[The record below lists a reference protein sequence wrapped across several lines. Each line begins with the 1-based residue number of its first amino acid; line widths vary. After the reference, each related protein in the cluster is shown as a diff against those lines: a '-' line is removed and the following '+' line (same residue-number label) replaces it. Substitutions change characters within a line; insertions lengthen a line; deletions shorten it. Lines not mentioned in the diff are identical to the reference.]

1 MKPKKIALLWAEPS
15 LGLYGNRSF
24 DALFKGFGHNSGNLA
39 FVYAIGHQLVGNIT
53 YLPWASRK
61 ERLASFDVIV
71 VPCANQLGKQTDLGA
86 LGELWASFEKPIVA
100 IGLGAQA
107 KTFEDDIEI
116 TDGTLS
122 WARTVAARAPGGAS
136 NIWARG
142 PYTARQLERLGIPD
156 AVVGGC
162 PTHFINEA
170 PDLGRRIARAWK
182 AHPVPRGI
190 TVAAGHQSWAELRTI
205 EQQLIG
211 LMQDMLHD
219 GQFVTQSAQDMIRI
233 SRGEF
238 DEIQPDV
245 LKRIR
250 NHVAPHLSDDE
261 FRSWCRRY
269 ARTYY
274 DIPAWMESLRRHD
287 LTIGPRYHGTALALQ
302 AERMGVCV
310 TFDSRTEEMCAQ
322 TGVPFLRAKDLA
334 DKPLTRATLKNL
346 IAFDPE
352 AYDAQRAERA
362 GAYVAF
368 LEANGLEAKD
378 YLKKIAAGPA
388 RPAPTPPTG
397 DAPRPSSAGGSA
409 P

>member
-1 MKPKKIALLWAEPS
+1 
-15 LGLYGNRSF
+15 
-24 DALFKGFGHNSGNLA
+24 
-39 FVYAIGHQLVGNIT
+39 
-53 YLPWASRK
+53 
-61 ERLASFDVIV
+61 
-71 VPCANQLGKQTDLGA
+71 
-86 LGELWASFEKPIVA
+86 
-100 IGLGAQA
+100 
-107 KTFEDDIEI
+107 
-116 TDGTLS
+116 
-122 WARTVAARAPGGAS
+122 
-136 NIWARG
+136 
-142 PYTARQLERLGIPD
+142 
-156 AVVGGC
+156 
-162 PTHFINEA
+162 
-170 PDLGRRIARAWK
+170 
-182 AHPVPRGI
+182 
-190 TVAAGHQSWAELRTI
+190 
-205 EQQLIG
+205 
-211 LMQDMLHD
+211 
-219 GQFVTQSAQDMIRI
+219 
-233 SRGEF
+233 
-238 DEIQPDV
+238 
-245 LKRIR
+245 
-250 NHVAPHLSDDE
+250 
-261 FRSWCRRY
+261 
-269 ARTYY
+269 
-274 DIPAWMESLRRHD
+274 MESLRRHD